1 MTARSQALSQTP
13 YEFTSPNSTKYAIF
27 KLDDEC
33 IVLPIPVAARTEAGV
48 CRFEP
53 RRRHR
58 CLSLISVVS
67 CTDRGLCFGL
77 ITRQEETYRVR
88 CVWVWS
94 WSLVRR
100 GGGSGIE
107 SKCHRKETIVLQI
120 IKPRTTFISR
130 PKLQPLPVRHRSIEN
145 ILDSGTSVLIE
156 PSQI

>member
-1 MTARSQALSQTP
+1 MQHLDGSGTPVLYIQDARLL
-13 YEFTSPNSTKYAIF
+13 KV

-33 IVLPIPVAARTEAGV
+33 TVLPIPWPARTEASV

-67 CTDRGLCFGL
+67 YTDRGLCVGL
-77 ITRQEETYRVR
+77 ITRPEESYWVR

-94 WSLVRR
+94 YSLVRR

-107 SKCHRKETIVLQI
+107 SKCHRKETIVLQN
-120 IKPRTTFISR
+120 IKPRTTFVSR
-130 PKLQPLPVRHRSIEN
+130 PKLQHLLVSLLSIEN